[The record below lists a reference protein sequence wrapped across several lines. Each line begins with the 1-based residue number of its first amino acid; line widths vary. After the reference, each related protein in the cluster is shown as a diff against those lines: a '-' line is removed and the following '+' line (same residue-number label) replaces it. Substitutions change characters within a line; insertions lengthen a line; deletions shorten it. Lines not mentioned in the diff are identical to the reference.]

1 MFGLRKLKKVRVYY
15 IKIIQINTSALKDL
29 IKSGIK
35 NVGECVSDFR
45 KNKIK
50 PFLLKLFW

>member
-35 NVGECVSDFR
+35 NVGECMSDFR